1 MRSSISSLASR
12 DDHDRLR
19 VFALWTGVLAGP
31 IVMLVLLQVN
41 YVMSYVACETK
52 QTWFLHLAT
61 AIATVLV
68 AAAGAWAWQAGRGPM
83 HIADAMTP
91 PMSPQTCEGRSRWM
105 AYFAAASSVWFILV
119 ILAMSVPVVVLETC
133 Q

>member
-31 IVMLVLLQVN
+31 IVMLVLLEVN

-61 AIATVLV
+61 AIAMVLV

-83 HIADAMTP
+83 EIADSMTA
-91 PMSPQTCEGRSRWM
+91 PMSPQTCQGRSRWM
-105 AYFAAASSVWFILV
+105 AYVAAASSVWFILV